1 MIRKKEMNLSEIIN
15 NICELYKTKGENGIY
30 LDNDWCVYSSENE
43 ISAETKCYVDEYPEF
58 DEDDNE
64 IYSDFIR
71 NNNLELLF
79 RDEMIQDVII
89 ASLNQKSNATIEE
102 IIKALLYYEEH
113 DTFLVL

>member
-1 MIRKKEMNLSEIIN
+1 MVKNKETNLSDIIN
-15 NICELYKTKGENGIY
+15 YISEIYKTKGEDAIYRDNG
-30 LDNDWCVYSSENE
+30 WCVYSSENV

-64 IYSDFIR
+64 IYSDFVK

-89 ASLNQKSNATIEE
+89 ASLHQKSDATIEE
-102 IIKALLYYEEH
+102 IINALLYYEEY
-113 DTFLVL
+113 DTFLVI